1 MTQLHKHLIVRADI
15 GWCPQEEDLN
25 KISDW
30 FRSLIKKIDMKLLA
44 GPYTTYVNE
53 KDNKGMTSVAIIE
66 TSHIALH
73 IWDEVS
79 PGLMQLDVYSCA
91 DFNPPDVFDKVNEL
105 FQTIKMEY
113 KFLDREKEL
122 VEVKIKGFFFDKR
135 LLFLRAY
142 DRIGFLNRGSQIRI
156 LQSAP

>member
-1 MTQLHKHLIVRADI
+1 MTQKHKHLIVRADI
-15 GWCPQEEDLN
+15 GWTPKEEDLN

-30 FRSLIKKIDMKLLA
+30 IRSLIRKIEMKLLA

-53 KDNKGMTSVAIIE
+53 KGNKGMTSVAIIE

-73 IWDEVS
+73 IWDETN

-91 DFNPPDVFDKVNEL
+91 DFSPQDVFDEVE
-105 FQTIKMEY
+105 KMFDTKKIEY

-122 VEVKIKGFFFDKR
+122 VEVNI
-135 LLFLRAY
+135 
-142 DRIGFLNRGSQIRI
+142 
-156 LQSAP
+156 

>member
-1 MTQLHKHLIVRADI
+1 MIQQHKHLIVRADI

-30 FRSLIKKIDMKLLA
+30 IRNLIKKIDMKLLA

-91 DFNPPDVFDKVNEL
+91 NFNPPDVFDKINAL

-122 VEVKIKGFFFDKR
+122 VEVKV
-135 LLFLRAY
+135 
-142 DRIGFLNRGSQIRI
+142 
-156 LQSAP
+156 

>member
-1 MTQLHKHLIVRADI
+1 MTQQHKHLIVRVNI
-15 GWCPQEEDLN
+15 GWCPQKEYLN

-30 FRSLIKKIDMKLLA
+30 IRSLIKKIDMKLLA
-44 GPYTTYVNE
+44 GPYTTYVSE
-53 KDNKGMTSVAIIE
+53 TGNKGMTSVAIIE

-91 DFNPPDVFDKVNEL
+91 NFNPQDVFDKVNEL

-122 VEVKIKGFFFDKR
+122 VEVKV
-135 LLFLRAY
+135 
-142 DRIGFLNRGSQIRI
+142 
-156 LQSAP
+156 

>member
-1 MTQLHKHLIVRADI
+1 MTQQHKHLIVRADI

-30 FRSLIKKIDMKLLA
+30 IRSLIKKIDMKLLA

-113 KFLDREKEL
+113 KFLDREKKL
-122 VEVKIKGFFFDKR
+122 VEVKV
-135 LLFLRAY
+135 
-142 DRIGFLNRGSQIRI
+142 
-156 LQSAP
+156 

>member
-1 MTQLHKHLIVRADI
+1 MTQRHKHLIVRADI

-30 FRSLIKKIDMKLLA
+30 IRSLIKKIDMKLLA
-44 GPYTTYVNE
+44 GPYTIYVNE
-53 KDNKGMTSVAIIE
+53 KGNKGMTSVAIIE

-91 DFNPPDVFDKVNEL
+91 NFNPPDVFDKINAL

-122 VEVKIKGFFFDKR
+122 VEVKV
-135 LLFLRAY
+135 
-142 DRIGFLNRGSQIRI
+142 
-156 LQSAP
+156 

>member
-1 MTQLHKHLIVRADI
+1 MTQQHKHLIVRADI

-30 FRSLIKKIDMKLLA
+30 IRSLIKKIDMKLLA

-53 KDNKGMTSVAIIE
+53 KGNKGMTSVAIIE

-91 DFNPPDVFDKVNEL
+91 NFNPPDVFDKINAL

-122 VEVKIKGFFFDKR
+122 VEVKV
-135 LLFLRAY
+135 
-142 DRIGFLNRGSQIRI
+142 
-156 LQSAP
+156 

>member
-1 MTQLHKHLIVRADI
+1 MTQQHKHLIVRVNI

-30 FRSLIKKIDMKLLA
+30 IRNLIKKIDMKLLA

-53 KDNKGMTSVAIIE
+53 TGNKGMTSVAIIE

-73 IWDEVS
+73 IWDEES

-122 VEVKIKGFFFDKR
+122 VEVKV
-135 LLFLRAY
+135 
-142 DRIGFLNRGSQIRI
+142 
-156 LQSAP
+156 

>member
-1 MTQLHKHLIVRADI
+1 MTQQHKHLIVRADI
-15 GWCPQEEDLN
+15 GNCPKEEDLN

-30 FRSLIKKIDMKLLA
+30 IRSLIKKIDMKLLA

-53 KDNKGMTSVAIIE
+53 KGNKGMTSVAIIE

-73 IWDEVS
+73 IWDETS

-91 DFNPPDVFDKVNEL
+91 NFNPQEVFEKVNEI

-122 VEVKIKGFFFDKR
+122 VEV
-135 LLFLRAY
+135 
-142 DRIGFLNRGSQIRI
+142 
-156 LQSAP
+156 

>member
-1 MTQLHKHLIVRADI
+1 MTQQHKHLIVRTDI

-30 FRSLIKKIDMKLLA
+30 IRSLIKKIDMKLLA

-53 KDNKGMTSVAIIE
+53 KGNKGMTSVAIIE

-122 VEVKIKGFFFDKR
+122 VEVKV
-135 LLFLRAY
+135 
-142 DRIGFLNRGSQIRI
+142 
-156 LQSAP
+156 

>member
-1 MTQLHKHLIVRADI
+1 MTQQHKHLIVRADI

-30 FRSLIKKIDMKLLA
+30 IRNLIKKIEMKLLA
-44 GPYTTYVNE
+44 GPYTTYVDE
-53 KDNKGMTSVAIIE
+53 KGNKGMTSVAIIE

-122 VEVKIKGFFFDKR
+122 VEVKI
-135 LLFLRAY
+135 
-142 DRIGFLNRGSQIRI
+142 
-156 LQSAP
+156 

>member
-1 MTQLHKHLIVRADI
+1 MTQQHKHLIVRADI

-30 FRSLIKKIDMKLLA
+30 IRSLIKKIEMKLLA

-53 KDNKGMTSVAIIE
+53 KGNKGMTSVAIIE

-73 IWDEVS
+73 IWDEAS

-122 VEVKIKGFFFDKR
+122 VEVKV
-135 LLFLRAY
+135 
-142 DRIGFLNRGSQIRI
+142 
-156 LQSAP
+156 

>member
-1 MTQLHKHLIVRADI
+1 MTQQHKHLIVRADI

-30 FRSLIKKIDMKLLA
+30 IRSLIKKIDMKLLA
-44 GPYTTYVNE
+44 GPYTTYVGE
-53 KDNKGMTSVAIIE
+53 KGNKGMTSVAIIE

-122 VEVKIKGFFFDKR
+122 VEVKI
-135 LLFLRAY
+135 
-142 DRIGFLNRGSQIRI
+142 
-156 LQSAP
+156 

>member
-1 MTQLHKHLIVRADI
+1 MTQQHKHLIVRADI

-30 FRSLIKKIDMKLLA
+30 IRSLIKKIDMKLLA

-73 IWDEVS
+73 IWDEVN

-91 DFNPPDVFDKVNEL
+91 DFNPSDVFDKVNEL
-105 FQTIKMEY
+105 FQTIKLEY

-122 VEVKIKGFFFDKR
+122 VEVKV
-135 LLFLRAY
+135 
-142 DRIGFLNRGSQIRI
+142 
-156 LQSAP
+156 

>member
-1 MTQLHKHLIVRADI
+1 MTQQHKHLIVRADI
-15 GWCPQEEDLN
+15 DWCPQEEDLN

-30 FRSLIKKIDMKLLA
+30 IRSLIKKIDMKLLA

-91 DFNPPDVFDKVNEL
+91 NFNPPDVFDKINAL

-122 VEVKIKGFFFDKR
+122 VEVKV
-135 LLFLRAY
+135 
-142 DRIGFLNRGSQIRI
+142 
-156 LQSAP
+156 

>member
-1 MTQLHKHLIVRADI
+1 MTQQHKHLIVRADI
-15 GWCPQEEDLN
+15 GWCPQEENLN

-30 FRSLIKKIDMKLLA
+30 IRSLIKKIDMKLLA

-53 KDNKGMTSVAIIE
+53 KCNKGMTSVAIIK
-66 TSHIALH
+66 TTHIALH

-113 KFLDREKEL
+113 KFLDREK
-122 VEVKIKGFFFDKR
+122 
-135 LLFLRAY
+135 
-142 DRIGFLNRGSQIRI
+142 S
-156 LQSAP
+156 

>member
-1 MTQLHKHLIVRADI
+1 MTQKHKHLIVRADI
-15 GWCPQEEDLN
+15 RWCPEEEDLN

-30 FRSLIKKIDMKLLA
+30 IRSLIKKIDMKLLA

-91 DFNPPDVFDKVNEL
+91 NFNPPDVFDKINAL

-122 VEVKIKGFFFDKR
+122 VEVEV
-135 LLFLRAY
+135 
-142 DRIGFLNRGSQIRI
+142 
-156 LQSAP
+156 

>member
-1 MTQLHKHLIVRADI
+1 MTQQHKHLIVRADI

-30 FRSLIKKIDMKLLA
+30 IRGLIKKIDMKLFA
-44 GPYTTYVNE
+44 GPYTTYVSE
-53 KDNKGMTSVAIIE
+53 KGNKGMTSVAIIE

-91 DFNPPDVFDKVNEL
+91 NFNPPDVFDKINAL

-122 VEVKIKGFFFDKR
+122 VEVKV
-135 LLFLRAY
+135 
-142 DRIGFLNRGSQIRI
+142 
-156 LQSAP
+156 

>member
-1 MTQLHKHLIVRADI
+1 MTQQHKHLIVRADI

-30 FRSLIKKIDMKLLA
+30 IRNLIRKIDMQLLA

-53 KDNKGMTSVAIIE
+53 KGNKGMTSVAIIE

-73 IWDEVS
+73 IWDEVK

-91 DFNPPDVFDKVNEL
+91 DFNPQDIFDMVNEI
-105 FQTIKMEY
+105 FKTIKIEY

-122 VEVKIKGFFFDKR
+122 VEVNF
-135 LLFLRAY
+135 
-142 DRIGFLNRGSQIRI
+142 
-156 LQSAP
+156 

>member
-1 MTQLHKHLIVRADI
+1 MTQKHKHLIVRADI

-30 FRSLIKKIDMKLLA
+30 IRGLIKKIDMKLLA

-91 DFNPPDVFDKVNEL
+91 NFNPPDVFDKINAL

-122 VEVKIKGFFFDKR
+122 VEVKV
-135 LLFLRAY
+135 
-142 DRIGFLNRGSQIRI
+142 
-156 LQSAP
+156 

>member
-1 MTQLHKHLIVRADI
+1 MTQQHKHLIVRADI

-30 FRSLIKKIDMKLLA
+30 IRSLIKKIDMKLLA
-44 GPYTTYVNE
+44 GPYTTYVSE
-53 KDNKGMTSVAIIE
+53 TGNKGMTSVAIIE

-122 VEVKIKGFFFDKR
+122 VEVKV
-135 LLFLRAY
+135 
-142 DRIGFLNRGSQIRI
+142 
-156 LQSAP
+156 

>member
-1 MTQLHKHLIVRADI
+1 MTQKHKHLIVRADI
-15 GWCPQEEDLN
+15 GWTPKEEDLN

-30 FRSLIKKIDMKLLA
+30 IRTLIRKIEMKLLA

-53 KDNKGMTSVAIIE
+53 KGNKGMTSVAIIE

-73 IWDEVS
+73 IWDETN

-91 DFNPPDVFDKVNEL
+91 DFTPQDVFDEIE
-105 FQTIKMEY
+105 QTFDTKKIEY

-122 VEVKIKGFFFDKR
+122 VEVNI
-135 LLFLRAY
+135 
-142 DRIGFLNRGSQIRI
+142 
-156 LQSAP
+156 

>member
-1 MTQLHKHLIVRADI
+1 MTQQHKHLIVRADI

-30 FRSLIKKIDMKLLA
+30 IRSLIKKIDMKLLA

-113 KFLDREKEL
+113 KFLDRENKL
-122 VEVKIKGFFFDKR
+122 VEVKV
-135 LLFLRAY
+135 
-142 DRIGFLNRGSQIRI
+142 
-156 LQSAP
+156 

>member
-1 MTQLHKHLIVRADI
+1 MTQQHKHLIVRADI
-15 GWCPQEEDLN
+15 GWCPQEENLN

-30 FRSLIKKIDMKLLA
+30 IRSLIKKIDMKLLA
-44 GPYTTYVNE
+44 GPYTTYVGE
-53 KDNKGMTSVAIIE
+53 KGNKGMTSIAIIE

-122 VEVKIKGFFFDKR
+122 VEVKV
-135 LLFLRAY
+135 
-142 DRIGFLNRGSQIRI
+142 
-156 LQSAP
+156 

>member
-1 MTQLHKHLIVRADI
+1 MTQQHKHLIVRADI

-30 FRSLIKKIDMKLLA
+30 IRSLIKKIDMKLLA
-44 GPYTTYVNE
+44 GPYTTYVGE
-53 KDNKGMTSVAIIE
+53 KGNKGMTSVAIIE

-79 PGLMQLDVYSCA
+79 PGLIQLDVYSCA

-122 VEVKIKGFFFDKR
+122 VEVKV
-135 LLFLRAY
+135 
-142 DRIGFLNRGSQIRI
+142 
-156 LQSAP
+156 

>member
-1 MTQLHKHLIVRADI
+1 MTQQHKHLIVRADI
-15 GWCPQEEDLN
+15 SWCPQEEDLN
-25 KISDW
+25 KVSDW
-30 FRSLIKKIDMKLLA
+30 VRGLIKKIEMKLLA
-44 GPYTTYVNE
+44 GPYTTYVN
-53 KDNKGMTSVAIIE
+53 DLGNKGMTSVAIIE

-91 DFNPPDVFDKVNEL
+91 NFNPQDVFDKVDEL

-122 VEVKIKGFFFDKR
+122 IEVKV
-135 LLFLRAY
+135 
-142 DRIGFLNRGSQIRI
+142 
-156 LQSAP
+156 

>member
-1 MTQLHKHLIVRADI
+1 MTQQHKHLIVRADI

-30 FRSLIKKIDMKLLA
+30 IRSLIKKIDMKLLA

-53 KDNKGMTSVAIIE
+53 KGNKGMTSVAIIE
-66 TSHIALH
+66 TSHISLH

-113 KFLDREKEL
+113 KFLDRKKEL
-122 VEVKIKGFFFDKR
+122 VEVKI
-135 LLFLRAY
+135 
-142 DRIGFLNRGSQIRI
+142 
-156 LQSAP
+156 

>member
-1 MTQLHKHLIVRADI
+1 MTQKHKHLIVRADI

-30 FRSLIKKIDMKLLA
+30 IRSLIKKIDMKLLA

-53 KDNKGMTSVAIIE
+53 KGNKGMTSVAIIE

-73 IWDEVS
+73 IWDETN

-91 DFNPPDVFDKVNEL
+91 DFIPKDVFDEVNKM
-105 FQTIKMEY
+105 FKTIKIEY

-122 VEVKIKGFFFDKR
+122 VEVK
-135 LLFLRAY
+135 L
-142 DRIGFLNRGSQIRI
+142 
-156 LQSAP
+156 

>member
-1 MTQLHKHLIVRADI
+1 MTQQHKHLIVRADI

-30 FRSLIKKIDMKLLA
+30 IRSLIRKIDMKLLA

-53 KDNKGMTSVAIIE
+53 KGNKGMTSVAIIE

-73 IWDEVS
+73 IWDEIN
-79 PGLMQLDVYSCA
+79 PGLMQLDVYSCV
-91 DFNPPDVFDKVNEL
+91 DFNPQDIFDKVNEL
-105 FQTIKMEY
+105 FKTVKIEY

-122 VEVKIKGFFFDKR
+122 LEVN
-135 LLFLRAY
+135 L
-142 DRIGFLNRGSQIRI
+142 
-156 LQSAP
+156 

>member
-1 MTQLHKHLIVRADI
+1 MTQQHKHLIVRADI

-30 FRSLIKKIDMKLLA
+30 IRNLIRKIDMQLLA

-53 KDNKGMTSVAIIE
+53 KYNKGMTSVAIIE

-73 IWDEVS
+73 IWDEVK

-91 DFNPPDVFDKVNEL
+91 DFNPQDIFDMVNEL
-105 FQTIKMEY
+105 FKTIKIEY

-122 VEVKIKGFFFDKR
+122 VEVNF
-135 LLFLRAY
+135 
-142 DRIGFLNRGSQIRI
+142 
-156 LQSAP
+156 

>member
-1 MTQLHKHLIVRADI
+1 MTQQHKHLIVRADI
-15 GWCPQEEDLN
+15 SWCPHEEDLN

-30 FRSLIKKIDMKLLA
+30 VRSLIKKIDMKLLA

-53 KDNKGMTSVAIIE
+53 KGNKGMTSIAIIE

-91 DFNPPDVFDKVNEL
+91 DFNPTDVFDKVNEL

-122 VEVKIKGFFFDKR
+122 VEVK
-135 LLFLRAY
+135 A
-142 DRIGFLNRGSQIRI
+142 
-156 LQSAP
+156 